1 MGSGASSNE
10 PRDGAEIIESPSW
23 TRTVMFSQRYYADGL
38 QTLSKGFTKINN
50 NTIVRTRTGNGVSD
64 GAKWSRPF
72 RRGKHVFEIVF
83 PRQMRGKH
91 ASVGIGLKKAALVSD
106 CNKTLVGSDEHSWG
120 VDLVTKE
127 VCHNKQKIGK
137 FPGIL
142 TSLPDRFYMY
152 IDMDVGSLLFGQEDK
167 FFGVALT
174 DEHLVGSVVYP
185 MVSATQM
192 GAAITVVYRGKGKHI
207 DGPIRKKRR

>member
-1 MGSGASSNE
+1 M
-10 PRDGAEIIESPSW
+10 PIIKD
-23 TRTVMFSQRYYADGL
+23 TYFFL
-38 QTLSKGFTKINN
+38 
-50 NTIVRTRTGNGVSD
+50 GNGVSD

-91 ASVGIGLKKAALVSD
+91 ASVGIGLKKAALVSES
-106 CNKTLVGSDEHSWG
+106 NKTLVGSDEHSWG

-142 TSLPDRFYMY
+142 TSLSDRFYMY

-174 DEHLVGSVVYP
+174 DEHLIGSVVYP
-185 MVSATQM
+185 MVSATQT
-192 GAAITVVYRGKGKHI
+192 GAAITVVYRGKGQ
-207 DGPIRKKRR
+207 

>member
-1 MGSGASSNE
+1 M
-10 PRDGAEIIESPSW
+10 
-23 TRTVMFSQRYYADGL
+23 
-38 QTLSKGFTKINN
+38 
-50 NTIVRTRTGNGVSD
+50 
-64 GAKWSRPF
+64 
-72 RRGKHVFEIVF
+72 FEIVF

-185 MVSATQM
+185 MVSATQT
-192 GAAITVVYRGKGKHI
+192 GAAITVVYRGKGQKLKLP
-207 DGPIRKKRR
+207 GC